1 MARWQPYSMLFAS
14 AGADKIVSVWDVRT
28 SLCVLNFYGHNN
40 AVNSV
45 NFNLKGDLILST
57 DSDGIVK
64 VWDVRMVKES
74 HSFDCGL
81 ASAQCAAFD
90 VSNTHAYIGSEDATV
105 KVYNVNSGE
114 KEAELKGHEDSV
126 NAILIDSSKD
136 GFMFTASSDCTFRV
150 WQ

>member
-1 MARWQPYSMLFAS
+1 MLFAS

-64 VWDVRMVKES
+64 IWDVRMVKES

-81 ASAQCAAFD
+81 ASA
-90 VSNTHAYIGSEDATV
+90 
-105 KVYNVNSGE
+105 
-114 KEAELKGHEDSV
+114 
-126 NAILIDSSKD
+126 
-136 GFMFTASSDCTFRV
+136 
-150 WQ
+150 